1 LFNSTA
7 PLTFCSL
14 AASANAQVSGIV
26 ITAQRQRELQE
37 RTRRLLQGEQ
47 SASVVPKAAEQ
58 DAFDLRDVDR
68 EAEEARQRA
77 LLERLN
83 DTEDNTSGD

>member
-1 LFNSTA
+1 M
-7 PLTFCSL
+7 
-14 AASANAQVSGIV
+14 
-26 ITAQRQRELQE
+26 
-37 RTRRLLQGEQ
+37 QGEQ

>member
-1 LFNSTA
+1 M
-7 PLTFCSL
+7 
-14 AASANAQVSGIV
+14 
-26 ITAQRQRELQE
+26 QE

-47 SASVVPKAAEQ
+47 SASVVPKATEQ
-58 DAFDLRDVDR
+58 EAFDSRHVDR

-83 DTEDNTSGD
+83 GTEDNISGDEY